1 MGRVEARMVVFTRVA
16 SESFSVN
23 CHDLGDLSAEIKSI
37 LDLAV
42 YHPIWRSPRPPP
54 AATAPQAVISS
65 EEADTALR
73 VLEHIMASG
82 MGGLPKEKGD
92 RIRILAKDIG
102 AGRYFKPGVPK
113 PGVPKPGVPIK
124 MFSRC
129 YICRRQREYDIN
141 PDAPPLCSEC
151 RAFNAARRADV
162 AVPGIFAAK
171 IALVTGGRINLGFSV
186 ALALLRGGASSVIV
200 TTRFPEDALQRYTL
214 ETDFESWSSHLHILQ
229 ADFTSPSSI
238 QSAIQTIHRLA
249 NGRLDILINNAAQ
262 TVPISE
268 AEQQRL
274 IGGEEKL
281 VPADHHALSVL
292 DQALVTTGVPNSW
305 GARYNEFT
313 YRELLDVL
321 AVNAV
326 CPFILIRECISLML
340 HNEPTHIVNV
350 SSREG
355 MFEKQW
361 NKRKASHVH
370 TNMAKAALNMCTQTL
385 AEEFKQKVYMNSV
398 DPGYL
403 SHQHSITHNGKEG
416 VKEADVPLTWADG
429 AARVLNP
436 IIRTPLITGSFF
448 KDYQERDWMNGWV

>member
-1 MGRVEARMVVFTRVA
+1 MSQPA
-16 SESFSVN
+16 S
-23 CHDLGDLSAEIKSI
+23 
-37 LDLAV
+37 
-42 YHPIWRSPRPPP
+42 SPL
-54 AATAPQAVISS
+54 ISS
-65 EEADTALR
+65 DDADTTLR

-82 MGGLPKEKGD
+82 LGQIPMAQGN
-92 RIRILAKDIG
+92 RIRILAKDIA
-102 AGRYFKPGVPK
+102 AGRYYKPGVP
-113 PGVPKPGVPIK
+113 VK

-129 YICRRQREYDIN
+129 YICRRQREYDIT
-141 PDAPPLCSEC
+141 PDAPPLCLEC

-162 AVPGIFAAK
+162 AAPGIFAAK
-171 IALVTGGRINLGFSV
+171 VALVTGGRINLGFAV
-186 ALALLRGGASSVIV
+186 ALALLRGGASSVII

-238 QSAIQTIHRLA
+238 QSAIQAIHKLV

-262 TVPISE
+262 TVPIPD

-281 VPADHHALSVL
+281 VPADHHALSTI
-292 DQALVTTGVPNSW
+292 DQALVTTAVPNSW
-305 GARYNEFT
+305 EARYNEFT

-326 CPFILIRECISLML
+326 CPFILIRECIGLML
-340 HNEPTHIVNV
+340 HREPTHVVNV

-355 MFEKQW
+355 MFEPQSGT
-361 NKRKASHVH
+361 RTAAHVH

-385 AEEFKQKVYMNSV
+385 AEEFKTQRVYMNSV

-416 VKEADVPLTWADG
+416 MREVDVPLTWGDG

-448 KDYQERDWMNGWV
+448 KDYQERNWMNGWV

>member
-1 MGRVEARMVVFTRVA
+1 MAQPATPPA
-16 SESFSVN
+16 
-23 CHDLGDLSAEIKSI
+23 
-37 LDLAV
+37 
-42 YHPIWRSPRPPP
+42 PRP
-54 AATAPQAVISS
+54 VISS
-65 EEADTALR
+65 EDADTALR
-73 VLEHIMASG
+73 VLEHIMACG
-82 MGGLPKEKGD
+82 MGGLPMEKGN
-92 RIRILAKDIG
+92 RLRILAKDIA
-102 AGRYFKPGVPK
+102 AGRYFKPGVPM
-113 PGVPKPGVPIK
+113 K

-129 YICRRQREYDIN
+129 YICRRQREYDIT
-141 PDAPPLCSEC
+141 PEAPPLCAEC

-171 IALVTGGRINLGFSV
+171 VALVTGGRINLGFSV
-186 ALALLRGGASSVIV
+186 ALALLRGGASSVII

-238 QSAIQTIHRLA
+238 QFAIQTTHKLA

-262 TVPISE
+262 TVPIPE

-274 IGGEEKL
+274 IVGEGKL
-281 VPADHHALSVL
+281 VPADHHALSAL

-305 GARYNEFT
+305 EARYNEFT

-321 AVNAV
+321 AINAV
-326 CPFILIRECISLML
+326 CPFILIRECTSLML
-340 HNEPTHIVNV
+340 HDEPTHIVNV

-361 NKRKASHVH
+361 NKRTASHVH

-385 AEEFKQKVYMNSV
+385 AEEFKSQKVYMNSV

-416 VKEADVPLTWADG
+416 VKEPDVPLTWADG